1 MRPLK
6 PMRTLLYITAS
17 VLTAITAS
25 ALAGMLIGGSAN
37 RRRARMRDR
46 LSHGAHVLKRRS
58 SAARRYVGGR
68 FAGAAHAVAVATHLT
83 HQHEPP
89 DTNTFL
95 KQRVESELG
104 HEQDLPLA
112 ALNLDVVDAVVH
124 VRGIVPDMETAWR
137 LVQRVADVDGV
148 RGVVSMM
155 RTPDGTPVLATAGE
169 TGAAPR
175 VFALGE
181 AVLARITARWPRF
194 NEFDVLHSEGYP
206 DRLAQLIARHSGEP
220 EDRVR
225 QELDQI
231 LLQAV

>member
-1 MRPLK
+1 MRPLR

-25 ALAGMLIGGSAN
+25 ALAGVLIGGSAN

-46 LSHGAHVLKRRS
+46 LSHDAHVVRRRS

-83 HQHEPP
+83 HLQAPP
-89 DTNTFL
+89 DTNAFL

-104 HEQDLPLA
+104 HDQDLPLA

-124 VRGIVPDMETAWR
+124 VRGTIPDVETARR
-137 LVQRVADVDGV
+137 LLRRVAAVDGV

-155 RTPDGTPVLATAGE
+155 RTQEGTPVLATADEPG
-169 TGAAPR
+169 TVPR
-175 VFALGE
+175 VFALGD
-181 AVLARITARWPRF
+181 AVLARLTARWPQF
-194 NEFDVLHSEGYP
+194 TEFDVLDSDGHPE
-206 DRLAQLIARHSGEP
+206 RLAQLIAQHTGEP

-231 LLQAV
+231 LLAAI